1 MLDQVWPA
9 IYLGHVKFFRN
20 QLLNSNS
27 EQIPKLVEALDRE
40 CEGIREEALRLSWYM
55 RGGLTYDQAMGLSP
69 QERKLI
75 NALIKENLETTKK
88 SGLPFY

>member
-1 MLDQVWPA
+1 MFNQFWSA
-9 IYLGHVKFFRN
+9 IYPGHVKFFRN

-69 QERKLI
+69 QERR
-75 NALIKENLETTKK
+75 LEM
-88 SGLPFY
+88 P

>member
-1 MLDQVWPA
+1 MHNPIWPTV
-9 IYLGHVKFFRN
+9 YSGHVKFFRN

-27 EQIPKLVEALDRE
+27 EQIPKLVESLDRE

>member
-1 MLDQVWPA
+1 MESLD
-9 IYLGHVKFFRN
+9 K
-20 QLLNSNS
+20 
-27 EQIPKLVEALDRE
+27 E

>member
-1 MLDQVWPA
+1 MFNQFWSA
-9 IYLGHVKFFRN
+9 IYPGHVKFFRN